1 MASRQRSVRI
11 GMLKAMPAK
20 WDVEGNWAIF
30 EEQFKRHR
38 GDDLDIFITPECFL
52 DGYAVT
58 EEKWTVRRFRKVSQ
72 EVKTSSYIRKVRGLA
87 RRSNTN
93 IVFGFTEFLEGKFY
107 NAALLVGRDGKI
119 VGTYYKTHLQNHDR
133 RFARGED
140 LPVFDLDIGKVG
152 IVICADRRW
161 PESMRALRL
170 KGAEICLMPT
180 YGMWH
185 LDNEWWMRTR
195 SYENQMYVCFTHPSV
210 ALITDPRGGLEAK
223 LQSSDPAV
231 LVHEIDLANVREDNH
246 LSNRRPELYGILVD
260 EDHPSKQENYEPAQV
275 GGGNPRSGA
284 RGKSNRR

>member
-1 MASRQRSVRI
+1 
-11 GMLKAMPAK
+11 
-20 WDVEGNWAIF
+20 
-30 EEQFKRHR
+30 
-38 GDDLDIFITPECFL
+38 
-52 DGYAVT
+52 
-58 EEKWTVRRFRKVSQ
+58 
-72 EVKTSSYIRKVRGLA
+72 
-87 RRSNTN
+87 
-93 IVFGFTEFLEGKFY
+93 
-107 NAALLVGRDGKI
+107 
-119 VGTYYKTHLQNHDR
+119 
-133 RFARGED
+133 
-140 LPVFDLDIGKVG
+140 
-152 IVICADRRW
+152 
-161 PESMRALRL
+161 
-170 KGAEICLMPT
+170 MPT